1 MDTTNASR
9 KTSTKSS
16 SPKTNSV
23 VSGILSA
30 TLALAAAA
38 WTLSAGVGLAS
49 AQTPEAVAAKV
60 SHADLNLRTEAGAR
74 AYLKRVNV
82 TAKEMCGN
90 EPVHSPLFP
99 RAPAKFDHCV
109 QIGVETG
116 VYNSG
121 EPLVIQL
128 HAGSPLSGSM
138 TLASR

>member
-1 MDTTNASR
+1 MDTTNASP
-9 KTSTKSS
+9 KTSSII
-16 SPKTNSV
+16 
-23 VSGILSA
+23 SGILSA
-30 TLALAAAA
+30 ALALGAAA
-38 WTLSAGVGLAS
+38 WTISAGVGIAS

-60 SHADLNLRTEAGAR
+60 SHADLNLRSEDGAR

-99 RAPAKFDHCV
+99 RAPARFNRCV

>member
-1 MDTTNASR
+1 MDTTKASP

-16 SPKTNSV
+16 SIM
-23 VSGILSA
+23 SGVLSA

-49 AQTPEAVAAKV
+49 AQTPEAVAVKV

>member
-1 MDTTNASR
+1 MDTTNASP